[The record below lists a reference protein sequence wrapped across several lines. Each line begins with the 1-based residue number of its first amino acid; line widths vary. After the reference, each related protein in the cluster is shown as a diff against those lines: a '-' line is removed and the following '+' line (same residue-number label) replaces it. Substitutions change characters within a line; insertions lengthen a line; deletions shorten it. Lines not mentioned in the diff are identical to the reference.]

1 MNTTTVAVKVE
12 TLNLLK
18 QLKKEL
24 SVTTF
29 DETITKL
36 ALNLK
41 RPKKTMFGAIKG
53 VKARFVR
60 EEIDRFG

>member
-1 MNTTTVAVKVE
+1 MNTTTVAVKAE

-24 SVTTF
+24 SVATF
-29 DETITKL
+29 DETINKL

-53 VKARFVR
+53 VKAKFVR

>member
-1 MNTTTVAVKVE
+1 MNTTTVAVKAE

-24 SVTTF
+24 SVATF

-53 VKARFVR
+53 VKAKFVR

>member
-24 SVTTF
+24 SVATF
-29 DETITKL
+29 DETINKL

-41 RPKKTMFGAIKG
+41 RPKKTMFGAING
-53 VKARFVR
+53 VKAKFVR

>member
-1 MNTTTVAVKVE
+1 MNTTTVAVKAE

-24 SVTTF
+24 SAATF
-29 DETITKL
+29 DETINKL

-41 RPKKTMFGAIKG
+41 RPKKTMFGAVKG

-60 EEIDRFG
+60 EEIDRFS

>member
-1 MNTTTVAVKVE
+1 MSTTTVAVKVE

-24 SVTTF
+24 SAATF
-29 DETITKL
+29 DETINKL

-41 RPKKTMFGAIKG
+41 RPKKTMFGSIKG

>member
-24 SVTTF
+24 SVATF
-29 DETITKL
+29 DETINKL

-41 RPKKTMFGAIKG
+41 RPKKTMFGAIRG
-53 VKARFVR
+53 MKAKFVR